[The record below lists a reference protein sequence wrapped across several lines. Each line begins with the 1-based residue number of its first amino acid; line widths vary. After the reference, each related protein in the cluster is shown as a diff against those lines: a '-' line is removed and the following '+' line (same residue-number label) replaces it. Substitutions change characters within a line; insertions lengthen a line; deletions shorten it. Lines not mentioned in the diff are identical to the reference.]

1 MSDTSTPALPL
12 QVLVG
17 IIRNYEANYIAVLT
31 LFAYDSVLL
40 LSEEVCLRSN
50 LDDHGTMEC
59 PYNNVCSLEAEWFCV
74 LPAWMRSISRERYAE
89 IEFQYPLLALKL
101 ILEFT
106 QRLGFYPESLSSTV
120 AYNII
125 VIVLLYAINAAEI
138 TAALVAFIASGI
150 LSDALSRNSPPDLP
164 SIGCWYANPTSEP
177 MLLITY
183 FVIRSSRVF
192 TTSVE
197 LALMMIKFYLAI
209 SRVAT
214 TKTSEVSP
222 GYRVKRIL
230 TPMLWVFYR
239 DGILFFVPVFAIQIL
254 GFSVTL
260 AWNRNIWVDN
270 LPWGAWLAVTYYI
283 CADCSISDTT
293 LSEKIST
300 LQFHEFP
307 PSEHVTPERTPSDER
322 SIEQK

>member
-12 QVLVG
+12 QVLVE
-17 IIRNYEANYIAVLT
+17 IIRNYEANYFAVLT

-40 LSEEVCLRSN
+40 FSEESWISLEVSHLQ
-50 LDDHGTMEC
+50 GTMEC
-59 PYNNVCSLEAEWFCV
+59 PYNSVYSLEAEWFCILPISV
-74 LPAWMRSISRERYAE
+74 LAGCSQS
-89 IEFQYPLLALKL
+89 LA
-101 ILEFT
+101 
-106 QRLGFYPESLSSTV
+106 
-120 AYNII
+120 N
-125 VIVLLYAINAAEI
+125 VIGLLYAINAAEI

-164 SIGCWYANPTSEP
+164 SIGCW
-177 MLLITY
+177 
-183 FVIRSSRVF
+183 SSRVF

-197 LALMMIKFYLAI
+197 LALIMIKFYLAI

-214 TKTSEVSP
+214 TAKASEVSP
-222 GYRVKRIL
+222 GYRVKRTL

-283 CADCSISDTT
+283 CGTRLILHLRQADCSISDTT

-307 PSEHVTPERTPSDER
+307 PSEHVTLERTPSDER
-322 SIEQK
+322 PIERK